1 MATIRLHCP
10 AEPISRMRQGI
21 LAEVWDSTVVR
32 KTKPRLKH
40 TKSIELDEHKSKY
53 SPLDVYFSESIP
65 FATNNINEELN
76 ELDIQANIEQAKI
89 HNECS

>member
-1 MATIRLHCP
+1 MPLDPFFASHL
-10 AEPISRMRQGI
+10 
-21 LAEVWDSTVVR
+21 LYKNLKVVADPVI
-32 KTKPRLKH
+32 KFLF
-40 TKSIELDEHKSKY
+40 DEHKSKC